1 MIGRRGVSKP
11 TPTADLEALPDRE
24 KPATA
29 ACCSSRRLLLL
40 AVSALF
46 ATLLFREGSAARF
59 PMLTT
64 LEAAPAQM
72 DSDHSLHIAGSINP
86 AAAAAAA
93 AAATTAATSTSA
105 SSASATQVL
114 WRPSPDSAGIQE
126 ARQAHASLGLVTLG
140 GGESDSFVLGV
151 RPSTGTVEVVSPASL
166 PLFSYTLP
174 MKDPSVRLHW
184 GGSGRHPLPLD
195 RSAEG
200 FHHLGDVTMRVRL
213 AGSNGRFSAH
223 STVSRAPPLATAQG
237 GDAALRVSP
246 DGLNAT
252 VDATLCLQPR
262 PPVRLKLTRSI
273 TVQGTE
279 AIMSLR
285 ISNEDL
291 TRAVEIGGLGF
302 SMPMNQMFSGR
313 SLPEVARRCSFTE
326 VYLGGDAGYVQV
338 TRTTGEGPVLLVM
351 PLGRPTAGG
360 SASGGSGGSGDN
372 PRGGFE
378 GWRPLKWED
387 RANYDWMH
395 EMVSHAAR
403 KGYGP
408 RPYSAI
414 RLLSPSLPLFRSCT
428 R

>member
-1 MIGRRGVSKP
+1 MPGLQGLGALGGAMRCLQFIERSPPPPTHGKSSPGLLAGRRQIMIGRRGVSKP

-166 PLFSYTLP
+166 PSFSYTLP

-200 FHHLGDVTMRVRL
+200 FHHLGDVTMRALGRL
-213 AGSNGRFSAH
+213 QRPFFGPLHRVQGAASRDGTGRRCCPPSFSRWFERDGGRDA
-223 STVSRAPPLATAQG
+223 VSAATASCPAETHPLDHGAGNGSDHVAPHLQRRSYEG
-237 GDAALRVSP
+237 CRDRRARLLDADEPDVLWPIPARSGEAVLVHRGLPRWRRWIRAGHAHDGRGAGASCDAAGAP
-246 DGLNAT
+246 DG
-252 VDATLCLQPR
+252 
-262 PPVRLKLTRSI
+262 
-273 TVQGTE
+273 
-279 AIMSLR
+279 
-285 ISNEDL
+285 
-291 TRAVEIGGLGF
+291 
-302 SMPMNQMFSGR
+302 
-313 SLPEVARRCSFTE
+313 
-326 VYLGGDAGYVQV
+326 
-338 TRTTGEGPVLLVM
+338 
-351 PLGRPTAGG
+351 
-360 SASGGSGGSGDN
+360 
-372 PRGGFE
+372 RG
-378 GWRPLKWED
+378 
-387 RANYDWMH
+387 
-395 EMVSHAAR
+395 
-403 KGYGP
+403 
-408 RPYSAI
+408 
-414 RLLSPSLPLFRSCT
+414 
-428 R
+428 